1 MGSRGEKLMNI
12 LNNLFSLYNN
22 TEEDNIYHIAIKNLL
37 KHIDK
42 VENCTI
48 YDLAEIC
55 SVSKST
61 IGRLIQ
67 KLGYSNLSEFR
78 RDIKQIHQK
87 YTYFNRIL
95 PAEMLQSDETIVL
108 SYIENMRNILTDL
121 EKNLNIAALSKIV
134 DAMHE
139 ANTIKFYTGGKVFA
153 EIALQINLTIDNKE
167 TLALS
172 RYAEQLEDVK
182 TLNSSCF
189 VFITGF
195 DMPNTVDMLPIF
207 KDAHDRGARIVL
219 LTDTSKSQ
227 YDKYSEFTIVLKGLP
242 TMMRSYG
249 SLMQLD
255 ILSELYRKKYID
267 NR

>member
-1 MGSRGEKLMNI
+1 MNV

-37 KHIDK
+37 KHFEE

-78 RDIKQIHQK
+78 RDIKLIHQK

-95 PAEMLQSDETIVL
+95 PIEMLQSDEIVVS
-108 SYIENMRNILTDL
+108 SYIENMRNILSDL
-121 EKNLNIAALSKIV
+121 EKNINIAELSKIV

-139 ANTIKFYTGGKVFA
+139 AEVVKFYPGGKVFA
-153 EIALQINLTIDNKE
+153 EIALQINLTMDNKE

-182 TLNSSCF
+182 TLNSSCV

-195 DMPNTVDMLPIF
+195 DMPSSVDMMPIF
-207 KDAHDRGARIVL
+207 KEAHERGARIVL
-219 LTDTSKSQ
+219 LTDTSLSQ
-227 YDKYSEFTIVLKGLP
+227 YSKYSEFTIVLTGIQ

-249 SLMQLD
+249 SFMHLD
-255 ILSELYRKKYID
+255 ILSELYRRKYID
-267 NR
+267 NK